1 VYLNLENKSVIGAT
15 GKNYLL
21 RASDIYSAGG
31 LKIVEGAGSSFGLIF
46 NKENLDEM
54 YVYPNPF
61 SIKNNQDYI
70 TFAGITRETSIEIY
84 DLTGKF
90 ITEIS
95 ETNGNGGV
103 EWDMKDGNGN
113 KINTGIYIYRAKGKN
128 SSGADVA
135 EKSGKFAVVR

>member
-1 VYLNLENKSVIGAT
+1 
-15 GKNYLL
+15 
-21 RASDIYSAGG
+21 
-31 LKIVEGAGSSFGLIF
+31 
-46 NKENLDEM
+46 M
-54 YVYPNPF
+54 YVDTNPF

-113 KINTGIYIYRAKGKN
+113 KINTGIYIYRAKEKN
-128 SSGADVA
+128 SSVADVA
-135 EKSGKFAVVR
+135 EKTGKFAVVR